1 MRVRSRLTHNHV
13 ATLISLGAIIFA
25 TGLPARA
32 DDNPMPKL
40 FAMADKLCLH
50 RYQTTESD
58 AYTKCRGDQSVA
70 IARLVQGLYA
80 LSDKPAFEA
89 LYKQCLIQGPDMAA
103 GFPDFDD
110 ALNCIV
116 AQVPEARKIFFS
128 DEQQ

>member
-1 MRVRSRLTHNHV
+1 
-13 ATLISLGAIIFA
+13 
-25 TGLPARA
+25 
-32 DDNPMPKL
+32 MPKL
-40 FAMADKLCLH
+40 FAMADQLCLH

-70 IARLVQGLYA
+70 IARLVQGLFA
-80 LSDKPAFEA
+80 LSDQPAFEA
-89 LYKQCLIQGPDMAA
+89 LYKQCLTKGPDMAV
-103 GFPDFDD
+103 GLPDFDD

>member
-1 MRVRSRLTHNHV
+1 
-13 ATLISLGAIIFA
+13 
-25 TGLPARA
+25 
-32 DDNPMPKL
+32 MPKL
-40 FAMADKLCLH
+40 FAMADQLCLH
-50 RYQTTESD
+50 RHQTTESD

-80 LSDKPAFEA
+80 LSDQPAFEA
-89 LYKQCLIQGPDMAA
+89 LYKQCLTKGPDMAA

-116 AQVPEARKIFFS
+116 AQVPEARKVFFS

>member
-1 MRVRSRLTHNHV
+1 MAILAR
-13 ATLISLGAIIFA
+13 GAIAALLSGCAILFA
-25 TGLPARA
+25 SGLPAGA

-40 FAMADKLCLH
+40 FAMADQLCLH
-50 RYQTTESD
+50 RYQATDSD
-58 AYTKCRGDQSVA
+58 SYTKCRGDQSVA

-80 LSDKPAFEA
+80 LSDQPGFEA
-89 LYKQCLIQGPDMAA
+89 LYKQCLTKGPDMAA